1 MEEPGRLV
9 HVVVKSRTRL
19 SDFSFFLS
27 IVPFGKGNGNP
38 LLPGESHGRRGLVG
52 YSLWGCIELDTTKQL
67 KHTHTQRYRLHSCI
81 FGFILGF
88 SSVICLFISFV
99 LFFIDYLFLIIYR
112 CFYIFWILIL
122 CSLTLLIVTFG

>member
-1 MEEPGRLV
+1 M
-9 HVVVKSRTRL
+9 
-19 SDFSFFLS
+19 
-27 IVPFGKGNGNP
+27 
-38 LLPGESHGRRGLVG
+38 G